1 MRESLKNIFAGI
13 GMATVIAV
21 AGLTVVN
28 FAQPTSVAAE
38 NETSETE
45 YQPDIDP
52 QLAHYRTQYFQL
64 LNDYDMLQEENDLL
78 QMQIQCDAN
87 NIALLEKE
95 LSEPDYDL
103 DGDGIVTICD
113 AVKLMKFLVEMED

>member
-38 NETSETE
+38 NEFFETE

-52 QLAHYRTQYFQL
+52 QLIHYRTQYFQL
-64 LNDYDMLQEENDLL
+64 LNDYDMLREENDLL
-78 QMQIQCDAN
+78 KMQIKYNEDI
-87 NIALLEKE
+87 IAS
-95 LSEPDYDL
+95 SEPNYDL